1 MFPVLSR
8 IDMDILSVQATSV
21 ASEST
26 FSTSERVL
34 SIRRTRLTPASL
46 EMYFEEEILDAEV
59 QANESIPLSDEEI
72 ALDAASSESSMS
84 GPGSGGEEAEVE
96 PNYGFLC
103 VEYGTRFFSQ
113 KGSGGGRGVKEKQQ
127 VSGNDATNDIVNVV
141 SSAVDELVLGR
152 QCLTPI
158 KSTAALNEG
167 LTSYA
172 KLITGEPSRK
182 SVYFLTL
189 LASTGNEADV
199 ATSLESVQAVSERC
213 ANTVY
218 DFFLGKR
225 VAYPNS
231 DVNLLKEDDGN
242 VPVWVKLP
250 GVPMMAFNNDGLS
263 AIATKLDRSSY
274 ARAMIEFR
282 ADVELKDTI
291 MVAMP
296 KLIGER
302 FYMCTIRIEYDCK
315 PPRCSSC
322 KVFGHVLDECP
333 EKIISNVV
341 KSLKNPRQAIRGVQ
355 QVELSRQEA
364 SNLNPF
370 DALNLVENDDDLDT
384 NVGIQSQIGRGQFM
398 AWFRL
403 ITGLY
408 MWHLVD
414 STVNADSD
422 SEVEEMFNKTAS
434 FMASTSLKSGNENGY
449 GIKSLL
455 EQ

>member
-1 MFPVLSR
+1 MCMCLK
-8 IDMDILSVQATSV
+8 DHLDAQ
-21 ASEST
+21 ECKQDKST
-26 FSTSERVL
+26 
-34 SIRRTRLTPASL
+34 L
-46 EMYFEEEILDAEV
+46 ETHVDFEEKIFDVEV
-59 QANESIPLSDEEI
+59 PSNEAIPLSGWKKI
-72 ALDAASSESSMS
+72 AWMLLSSE
-84 GPGSGGEEAEVE
+84 
-96 PNYGFLC
+96 GFLC

-225 VAYPNS
+225 VAYPFS
-231 DVNLLKEDDGN
+231 SKDVMDEMLENGS
-242 VPVWVKLP
+242 W
-250 GVPMMAFNNDGLS
+250 
-263 AIATKLDRSSY
+263 SSY

-355 QVELSRQEA
+355 VSPNVGFKPIKQVYKPVSNKNSASSRGKKKQVELSRQEA

-434 FMASTSLKSGNENGY
+434 FMASTSLKVAMKMDMVLRACWNNEGKQNWMM
-449 GIKSLL
+449 IT
-455 EQ
+455 